1 MRWPNWNARVSN
13 PKTEME
19 PIQPHES
26 DEELVTG
33 LIGAMSSRAL
43 FHRDHPRVQGAIAE
57 FVRGMEARIKSDK
70 KQEFFLG
77 IVNGR
82 LVHNGRLLFS
92 STLLGRK
99 LLVFAER
106 LHSGGF
112 LFRLPIRDED
122 VLALID
128 LHAELRGPLASLQ
141 EARERLKLRTE
152 SIQLLPPYKDTG
164 WSGRTS
170 DSSAGSASVESPS
183 DATYVPGRESMADV
197 YQSLFETVE
206 IAHGRAATNSA
217 VDING
222 ARSVAGE
229 LLKSADYRLHD
240 MLRLVRYPN
249 YDTYTVGHSVRVA
262 LLAVQVGQTLKLE
275 PRYLLELGTAGLL
288 HDVGKAKI
296 PHEILY
302 KRGRLD
308 DEERAVISL
317 HPRLG
322 AELLMEQKDAGA
334 LSIGAAFGHHL
345 RQDRKGYPAIPSWQ
359 AVGRSTALIHV
370 CDVFEALTAIR
381 PYKPAYSPRRA
392 FEIMLGDKGCFH
404 PGALS
409 ALVRSVGL
417 FPPGSRVLLSSGE
430 EAQVVSAGTEWDR
443 PCVAIT
449 QDRSG
454 TAVASAAGQLR
465 DLAQI
470 DSRDL
475 SVVRLIDDGPIP
487 SADHDELRQAC

>member
-1 MRWPNWNARVSN
+1 
-13 PKTEME
+13 ME
-19 PIQPHES
+19 PLKPHES
-26 DEELVTG
+26 VEELVTG
-33 LIGAMSSRAL
+33 LISAMGQRSL
-43 FHRDHPRVQGAIAE
+43 FYRGHPRVQSAIAE
-57 FVRGMEARIKSDK
+57 FARSMQARIEADTR
-70 KQEFFLG
+70 QEFFLG

-82 LVHNGRLLFS
+82 LVHNGRLLFG

-106 LHSGGF
+106 LHCGGF
-112 LFRLPIRDED
+112 LFRAPIREED
-122 VLALID
+122 VFALVD
-128 LHAELRGPLASLQ
+128 LHAELRGPLPSLQ

-152 SIQLLPPYKDTG
+152 TILLLPPYKDSG
-164 WSGRTS
+164 WSGKVGNPGTE
-170 DSSAGSASVESPS
+170 APY
-183 DATYVPGRESMADV
+183 DATYVPGSEAMAGI
-197 YQSLFETVE
+197 YQSLFDTVE
-206 IAHGRAATNSA
+206 AAHGRAATNST

-229 LLKSADYRLHD
+229 LLKSADSRLHD

-288 HDVGKAKI
+288 HDVGKAKT

-302 KRGRLD
+302 KQGRLD
-308 DEERAVISL
+308 DEERSIISH
-317 HPRLG
+317 HPRIG
-322 AELLMEQKDAGA
+322 AELLMEQKDAGP
-334 LSIGAAFGHHL
+334 LSVGAAFGHHI
-345 RQDRKGYPAIPSWQ
+345 RQDRKGYPAIPTWH

-381 PYKPAYSPRRA
+381 PYKAAFSPRRA
-392 FEIMLGDKGCFH
+392 FEIMLRDSGCFH
-404 PGALS
+404 PGAMS

-430 EAQVVSAGTEWDR
+430 QAMVVAAGAELDR

-449 QDRSG
+449 HDRTG
-454 TAVASAAGQLR
+454 AVVSSATSQLR

-470 DSRDL
+470 DAREL
-475 SVVRLIDDGPIP
+475 SVLRLIDDGP
-487 SADHDELRQAC
+487 SAPATLDELKEAC